1 MKICAISHPT
11 PTSRSIQT
19 LAPFSDERMKPVIF
33 CLEDFE
39 IHRFVLETH
48 LIRLLADRVDVRYFR
63 SLAQLKASDGPCHL
77 LISDLN
83 VTDSKAEDTAE
94 FLLEFCEH
102 TPVIVQSS
110 EIDLPRQLEQKAPG
124 RILAAEKGGQG
135 QRFADAIEQ
144 FMGNTELK
152 ACHEK

>member
-1 MKICAISHPT
+1 
-11 PTSRSIQT
+11 
-19 LAPFSDERMKPVIF
+19 MKPVIF

-39 IHRFVLETH
+39 MHRFVLETH
-48 LIRLLADRVDVRYFR
+48 LTRLLADRVDVRYFR
-63 SLAQLKASDGPCHL
+63 SLAQLKASNGPCQL

-94 FLLEFCEH
+94 FLLEYCEH

-110 EIDLPRQLEQKAPG
+110 EIDLPLQLEQQAPG
-124 RILAAEKGGQG
+124 RIQAAEKGGQG

-144 FMGNTELK
+144 FMANVELK
-152 ACHEK
+152 ACPEK

>member
-1 MKICAISHPT
+1 M
-11 PTSRSIQT
+11 
-19 LAPFSDERMKPVIF
+19 
-33 CLEDFE
+33 
-39 IHRFVLETH
+39 HRFVLETH
-48 LIRLLADRVDVRYFR
+48 LTRLLADRVDVRYFR
-63 SLAQLKASDGPCHL
+63 SLAQLKASKGPCQL

-94 FLLEFCEH
+94 FLLQFCEH

-124 RILAAEKGGQG
+124 RIQVAEKGGQG
-135 QRFADAIEQ
+135 QRFAQAIEA
-144 FMGNTELK
+144 FMQQMEIK